1 MSVEETKLILE
12 NWNNFLEET
21 NEEEQETELLTE
33 GFFDDWDTW
42 DYIGNALMF
51 VPVAGLIGKAALGAR
66 GLYRAAKWGN
76 TIAKAAKAGAQSSKL
91 NRVARASQ
99 KAKSIITGGKEA
111 AKAAGGLGKLR
122 KVTAADKGVSGAA
135 KRLARRQT
143 TQRAQQ
149 AMDPSYLKTF
159 QTEGAKK
166 IAEIA
171 AKHPKLAETLRKTEK
186 FVNWAGY
193 AFGAVELGK
202 QFLIPGEAEAA
213 QEEAT
218 ALGSEL
224 NDDFSGVVK
233 ALEDPNITEAEADS
247 IIEAFNA
254 KIDDKTNKLKA
265 KAQSTEK
272 QAVQGVGRRIKG
284 VNILQKEGYEP
295 GLDPMDYWKEIYDL
309 FYADLE
315 ENNLVGKLG
324 RSGMDYVFGP
334 NHQKA
339 LDALKKATYI
349 GTERDISKKP
359 EASSLDRYKI
369 AGTDAPVTSKPSAK
383 KDKQVKMVKMYTYAS
398 PGQAAEAASRGELDP
413 AYQNRPEVLAA
424 LEKYLQS

>member
-1 MSVEETKLILE
+1 MSVQETKLILE
-12 NWNNFLEET
+12 NWNNFLEEA
-21 NEEEQETELLTE
+21 NKEEQESELLTE
-33 GFFDDWDTW
+33 GFFDDWDAW

-91 NRVARASQ
+91 GRVASASQ
-99 KAKSIITGGKEA
+99 KAKSIITGGKKA
-111 AKAAGGLGKLR
+111 AEAAGGLGKLR
-122 KVTAADKGVSGAA
+122 KVTAADSGAA
-135 KRLARRQT
+135 ALLAKRQITNQGKKLL
-143 TQRAQQ
+143 
-149 AMDPSYLKTF
+149 DPSYLKTF
-159 QTEGAKK
+159 QTEGARK

-171 AKHPKLAETLRKTEK
+171 AKYPKLAETLRKTEK

-193 AFGAVELGK
+193 GYGAVELGK

-213 QEEAT
+213 QEEAII
-218 ALGSEL
+218 LGSEL
-224 NDDFSGVVK
+224 NDDFSGIVK
-233 ALEDPNITEAEADS
+233 KLENPNITEAEADS

-295 GLDPMDYWKEIYDL
+295 GLDPMDYWKKIYDL
-309 FYADLE
+309 FYADLQ
-315 ENNLVGKLG
+315 ENNLLDKLG
-324 RSGMDYVFGP
+324 TDGMDYIFGP

-339 LDALKKATYI
+339 LDALKKATHI
-349 GTERDISKKP
+349 GTEKDRSKKP
-359 EASSLDRYKI
+359 KANDLDKYKI
-369 AGTDAPVTSKPSAK
+369 AGTDAPVTSKASSK